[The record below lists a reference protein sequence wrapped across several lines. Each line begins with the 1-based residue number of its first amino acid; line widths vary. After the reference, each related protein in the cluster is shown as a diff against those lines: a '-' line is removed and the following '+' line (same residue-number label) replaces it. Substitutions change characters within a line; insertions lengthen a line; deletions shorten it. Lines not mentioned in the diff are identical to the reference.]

1 MSTATLERTETTV
14 VPAQA
19 LTTTEQNALV
29 SLVASVTKTS
39 RVRGGRR
46 DRSVRTSRA
55 WSYKGDVD

>member
-1 MSTATLERTETTV
+1 MSTATLERTETTT
-14 VPAQA
+14 VPVKA

-29 SLVASVTKTS
+29 RLVASVTKTP

-46 DRSVRTSRA
+46 DRGTRTSRA